1 MTGAG
6 LAHKRSNPAGRAGG
20 RRGLH
25 EVEGGGR
32 GDVRGVVCAV
42 ALSYDPAMRFE
53 DAGQGGIE
61 GSSLRADL
69 VGNGGDRSW

>member
-1 MTGAG
+1 MTGVG
-6 LAHKRSNPAGRAGG
+6 LAHKRSNPAGRAAR

-25 EVEGGGR
+25 EVRGGGR
-32 GDVRGVVCAV
+32 GDVRGVVCGF

-69 VGNGGDRSW
+69 VGKEGDRSW